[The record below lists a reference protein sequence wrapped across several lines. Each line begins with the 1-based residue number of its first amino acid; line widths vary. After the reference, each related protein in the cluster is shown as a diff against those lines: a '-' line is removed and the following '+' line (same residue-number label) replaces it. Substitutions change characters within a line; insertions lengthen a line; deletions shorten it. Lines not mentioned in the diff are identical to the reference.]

1 MEYTK
6 DFLRTK
12 DCQILGMIMT
22 IELKDWLNSINLNK
36 NNIIKEDPD
45 TERKYAPFIIN
56 KCMSGHLDTVLLANE
71 MNMNHSLSKSLQYD
85 FFLNSVRK
93 KKRFSPWLR
102 KDKIKNL
109 DVVKQYYGYSNE
121 KAVQVLRILTSEQ
134 IAFIK
139 SKLEIGG
146 KR

>member
-1 MEYTK
+1 
-6 DFLRTK
+6 
-12 DCQILGMIMT
+12 MT

-36 NNIIKEDPD
+36 NNIIREDPD

-85 FFLNSVRK
+85 LFLNSVRK

-121 KAVQVLRILTSEQ
+121 KATQVLRILTSEQ
-134 IAFIK
+134 IAFIR